1 MNNDNRSIPRITVEC
16 PMTYHNV
23 DSPDI
28 KKGLALDVSS
38 NGILFLAN
46 EKLIDGS
53 LKEIHIEPTDSSI
66 PPMNAIIQIVRV
78 EVAEGMNNQF
88 KTAGIIKIIK

>member
-1 MNNDNRSIPRITVEC
+1 MNNDNRSIPRITIEC

-28 KKGLALDVSS
+28 KKGIALDVSS

-46 EKLIDGS
+46 EKLPDGS
-53 LKEIHIEPTDSSI
+53 LKEIHIEPADTSI
-66 PPMNAIIQIVRV
+66 PPLNAIIQIVRV
-78 EVAEGMNNQF
+78 EMTEGINNQF
-88 KTAGIIKIIK
+88 KTAGMIKIIK